1 MNFRYRPL
9 FPHDFFICYMHI
21 LSYNSRYRQVY
32 LLYSFGI
39 DNVNFVILI
48 IMEIKKIDNRKIIY
62 LSILGHRES
71 HNFIDI
77 NSHLN

>member
-1 MNFRYRPL
+1 
-9 FPHDFFICYMHI
+9 MHI